1 MKKSEIEDILMNFSY
16 KDEFR
21 SNAENSFIIFYR
33 EYSKYLYKVV
43 IEAKKKYTFLRN
55 DIIDD
60 IVNNTFLKIY
70 ENPLLFQIDESQS
83 DLSTDTRLKAYLST
97 IAKNNLK
104 DLLNTELKENHLKI
118 IDDDE
123 QIFDPPEIET
133 EENISLSQMRIILDE
148 VLNTFKERD
157 KAILLTLY
165 EFYEE
170 GKNTPSETLDWLCEV
185 HKTTRDNIKAIKS
198 RCNKKIIDH
207 FKSKLTNTKII
218 SK

>member
-1 MKKSEIEDILMNFSY
+1 MNFSY
-16 KDEFR
+16 KEEFR
-21 SNAENSFIIFYR
+21 SDAENSFTKFYR

-43 IEAKKKYTFLRN
+43 IEAKKKYPFLRD

-70 ENPLLFQIDESQS
+70 ENPLLFQIDESHS
-83 DLSTDTRLKAYLST
+83 DHITDARFKAYLST

-104 DLLNTELKENHLKI
+104 DLLNTEIKENHLKI

-123 QIFDPPEIET
+123 QIFDPPEIEI

-148 VLNTFKERD
+148 ILNTFKERD

-170 GKNTPSETLDWLCEV
+170 GKNTPSKTLDWLCEV

-207 FKSKLTNTKII
+207 FNSKLKNTKTI

>member
-1 MKKSEIEDILMNFSY
+1 MNFSY
-16 KDEFR
+16 KEEFK
-21 SNAENSFIIFYR
+21 SNAENSFIKFYR

-43 IEAKKKYTFLRN
+43 MEAKRKYTFLRD

-70 ENPLLFQIDESQS
+70 DNPLLFIIDENLS
-83 DLSTDTRLKAYLST
+83 DSMIDAKFKAYLST

-104 DLLNTELKENHLKI
+104 DLLNTEIKENHLKI

-123 QIFDPPEIET
+123 LNFDPPEIEVH
-133 EENISLSQMRIILDE
+133 EDVSLSEMRITLDE

-157 KAILLTLY
+157 RAILLTLY
-165 EFYEE
+165 EFHEE
-170 GKNTPSETLDWLCEV
+170 GKNTPSTTLDWLCEV

-207 FKSKLTNTKII
+207 FKSKLTIQKTI